1 MNEVEIPIKV
11 SGLGAIKAEL
21 RDLKGEIA
29 NATDPAEI
37 ARLSMAAGELKDK
50 INDANEAVNV
60 FASGSKF
67 EQVSN
72 GFAGIKSSIMSLDFE
87 EAATKAK
94 TFATTLSS
102 VNPASI
108 IAGMGSF
115 VKMLGTLGSAFIK
128 LGIQI
133 LMNPIFLIVAAVVAI
148 VVAIGFFLD
157 KIGVLQYALDYL
169 MLPINIAIAGLKM
182 LGDFLGVTDFE
193 GEEMAANA
201 KKNSDA
207 AISQIKNEQAAR
219 EKAAEVKKHIYTKED
234 DALGRQIAIM
244 KSQGKDTTDL
254 ERKRIK
260 ASIAYQES
268 IVAETLATQDQ
279 LNAKNEL
286 TVAELRATAERTG
299 DYAQWNKFEKE
310 MKAAKSANVK
320 RNQDAN
326 KAHKDAQTQ
335 LIIFEQELINDKKKA
350 DEEAHKEKVNNAKKN
365 SKETTKIV
373 IDHAANELEIQRK
386 TRAQNISLMKEG
398 IDKEIAMLNDKYL
411 IQREDL
417 VKNTKYS
424 AAEKAK
430 IQAVYDTQETI
441 EKDAKR
447 EANRILVEKNEK
459 ESMVGLIALRLE
471 SMVEGE
477 AKELAVQADKY
488 QKLRD
493 AALADTKLTAEQ
505 LKEKLDIYNA
515 LEIADNAKRQKA
527 KDDAAEEKRKAAD
540 ALYFEITATEDQ
552 KKIAALEAKYA
563 EEQAL
568 ANGNQVILQELQVQH
583 EAAMTKIEKDASTQR
598 IADAAAERDAKL
610 TLAND
615 ITKGITDIGGILIK
629 DQEKLAKFN
638 KASALVQIGIDTAK
652 AISALVAAANA
663 NPLNAVSAG
672 AAGIAQFA
680 SGIIQIATNIAKAKQ
695 LLTAPSTPVSAG
707 GGGGKGS
714 GSSASGGGGGGGNT
728 ASMIPQAASLFGQGN
743 NANTVSAGGGST
755 AGGGNMLVT
764 AVVSET
770 QITSVQKKINMI
782 NKNAEL

>member
-21 RDLKGEIA
+21 RELKGEIA

-50 INDANEAVNV
+50 ISDANEAVNV
-60 FASGSKF
+60 FATGSKF

-72 GFAGIKSSIMSLDFE
+72 GFNGIKDSIMSLDFE

-94 TFATTLSS
+94 TFATTLST

-108 IAGMGSF
+108 LTGMGSF

-128 LGIQI
+128 LGVQI
-133 LMNPIFLIVAAVVAI
+133 LMNPLFLIVAAVVAI
-148 VVAIGFFLD
+148 VAAIGFFLN
-157 KIGVLQYALDYL
+157 KIGVLQVALDYL
-169 MLPINIAIAGLKM
+169 MMPINAAIDGLKM
-182 LGDFLGVTDFE
+182 LGDFLGITDYAGDE
-193 GEEMAANA
+193 AAA
-201 KKNSDA
+201 KSKQQSDA
-207 AISQIKNEQAAR
+207 AINQINSQEAAR
-219 EKAAEVKKHIYTKED
+219 DKAQKAQSKIVSDAD
-234 DALGRQIAIM
+234 DAMGRQIALL
-244 KSQGKDTTDL
+244 KAQGKDTTDL
-254 ERKRIK
+254 ERTRLK
-260 ASIAYQES
+260 ASIAHQLGLSQETNA
-268 IVAETLATQDQ
+268 VHEYLRAQQDATM
-279 LNAKNEL
+279 
-286 TVAELRATAERTG
+286 AELRMLAERSG
-299 DYAQWNKFEKE
+299 DFTAHNKFVRESEK
-310 MKAAKSANVK
+310 AINDNVIK
-320 RNQDAN
+320 NQNAN
-326 KAHKDAQTQ
+326 KAYKDQVNA
-335 LIIFEQELINDKKKA
+335 LAIFEQEIINDRNKA
-350 DEEAHKEKVNNAKKN
+350 NADSNKEKAKG
-365 SKETTKIV
+365 SKDTNKIV
-373 IDHAANELEIQRK
+373 IDHEANALEITRK
-386 TRAQNISLMKEG
+386 NRTQNISLMKEG

-411 IQREDL
+411 VQREDL

-424 AAEKAK
+424 AKEKAK
-430 IQAVYDTQETI
+430 LQAYYDTQETI

-447 EANRILVEKNEK
+447 EANRILVAQNEK

-488 QKLRD
+488 QKLRE
-493 AALADTKLTAEQ
+493 AAIADTKLTAAQ
-505 LKEKLDIYNA
+505 LQEKLDIYTA
-515 LEIADNAKRQKA
+515 LEIAEDAKRA
-527 KDDAAEEKRKAAD
+527 KTKSDAAA

-552 KKIAALEAKYA
+552 KKIAELNAKYA

-568 ANGNQVILQELQVQH
+568 ANGNQVILQELQTQH
-583 EAAMTKIEKDASTQR
+583 EAALTKIEKDASTQR

-615 ITKGITDIGGILIK
+615 ITKGITEIGGMLIK

-652 AISALVAAANA
+652 AISALVAASQSNA
-663 NPLNAVSAG
+663 LNGVTAG

-695 LLTAPSTPVSAG
+695 LLTAPSTPVSSG
-707 GGGGKGS
+707 GGGG
-714 GSSASGGGGGGGNT
+714 GGGASGGGNT

-743 NANTVSAGGGST
+743 NANTVNAGGVSS

-770 QITSVQKKINMI
+770 QITNVQKKINMI

>member
-1 MNEVEIPIKV
+1 
-11 SGLGAIKAEL
+11 
-21 RDLKGEIA
+21 
-29 NATDPAEI
+29 
-37 ARLSMAAGELKDK
+37 
-50 INDANEAVNV
+50 
-60 FASGSKF
+60 
-67 EQVSN
+67 
-72 GFAGIKSSIMSLDFE
+72 
-87 EAATKAK
+87 
-94 TFATTLSS
+94 
-102 VNPASI
+102 
-108 IAGMGSF
+108 
-115 VKMLGTLGSAFIK
+115 
-128 LGIQI
+128 
-133 LMNPIFLIVAAVVAI
+133 
-148 VVAIGFFLD
+148 
-157 KIGVLQYALDYL
+157 
-169 MLPINIAIAGLKM
+169 M
-182 LGDFLGVTDFE
+182 LGDFLGVTDYE

-201 KKNSDA
+201 KKNSEA
-207 AISQIKNEQAAR
+207 AIVQIKNEQAAR
-219 EKAAEVKKHIYTKED
+219 DRAAEKKKFLYTEED

-244 KSQGKDTTDL
+244 KAQGKDTTDL
-254 ERKRIK
+254 ERTRIK
-260 ASIAYQES
+260 ASIAYQHS

-299 DYAQWNKFEKE
+299 DYTAWNKFEKE
-310 MKAAKSANVK
+310 MATAFIANNK

-326 KAHKDAQTQ
+326 KAYKDSQTK
-335 LIIFEQELINDKKKA
+335 LVIFEQELINDKKKA
-350 DEEAHKEKVNNAKKN
+350 NADANKEKVKG
-365 SKETTKIV
+365 SKETTKAV

-417 VKNTKYS
+417 IKNTKYS
-424 AAEKAK
+424 AKEKAK

-441 EKDAKR
+441 DKDAKR
-447 EANRILVEKNEK
+447 EANRILVEKNAK
-459 ESMVGLIALRLE
+459 ESEVGLIALRLE

-488 QKLRD
+488 KKLRE
-493 AALADTKLTAEQ
+493 AAIADTKLTAAQ
-505 LKEKLDIYNA
+505 LQEKLDIYTA
-515 LEIADNAKRQKA
+515 LEIAEDAKRA
-527 KDDAAEEKRKAAD
+527 KTKSDAAS
-540 ALYFEITATEDQ
+540 ALYFEITATERE
-552 KKIAALEAKYA
+552 KEIAALNAKYA
-563 EEQAL
+563 EDQAL
-568 ANGNQVILQELQVQH
+568 ANGNQVILQKLKEDH
-583 EAAMTKIEKDASTQR
+583 ETAMTQIENDASIKR

-615 ITKGITDIGGILIK
+615 ITKGITDIGGMLIK

-672 AAGIAQFA
+672 TAGIAQFA

-707 GGGGKGS
+707 GGGGG
-714 GSSASGGGGGGGNT
+714 GSSASGGGGGNT

>member
-21 RDLKGEIA
+21 RELKGEIA

-37 ARLSMAAGELKDK
+37 ARLSMAAGALKDQ

-72 GFAGIKSSIMSLDFE
+72 GFDGIKNSIMSLDFE

-94 TFATTLSS
+94 TFATTLST

-108 IAGMGSF
+108 LKGMGSF
-115 VKMLGTLGSAFIK
+115 VTMLGTLGSAFVK
-128 LGIQI
+128 LGVQI
-133 LMNPIFLIVAAVVAI
+133 LMNPLFLIVAAVVAI

-157 KIGVLQYALDYL
+157 KIGVLQIALDYL
-169 MLPINIAIAGLKM
+169 MLPINAAIAGLKM
-182 LGDFLGVTDFE
+182 LGDFLGVTNYAAEEAAAKRKKE
-193 GEEMAANA
+193 GEDASKQADTAINETNALMAAKNKASA
-201 KKNSDA
+201 KAQESFSLA
-207 AISQIKNEQAAR
+207 
-219 EKAAEVKKHIYTKED
+219 D
-234 DALGRQIAIM
+234 DAMGREIALL
-244 KSQGKDTTDL
+244 KAQGKDTTDL
-254 ERKRIK
+254 ERTRLK
-260 ASIAYQES
+260 ASIAYQNS
-268 IVAETLATQDQ
+268 ILNETYALDGQIREKNKLTLAELYATGERIGDFKAYNKLLAEQGKM
-279 LNAKNEL
+279 LKENENKN
-286 TVAELRATAERTG
+286 
-299 DYAQWNKFEKE
+299 
-310 MKAAKSANVK
+310 KAA
-320 RNQDAN
+320 Q
-326 KAHKDAQTQ
+326 KAVLDLQNNLK
-335 LIIFEQELINDKKKA
+335 IFEQEIINDRNKA
-350 DEEAHKEKVNNAKKN
+350 NANANKEKVKG

-373 IDHAANELEIQRK
+373 IDHAANELEIKRK
-386 TRAQNISLMKEG
+386 NKDQELANMKDG
-398 IDKEIAMLNDKYL
+398 IEKEQAMIVEKYDR
-411 IQREDL
+411 QAEDL
-417 VKNTKYS
+417 IKNTKYS
-424 AAEKAK
+424 AKEKLK
-430 IQAVYDTQETI
+430 LQAYYDAQETI
-441 EKDAKR
+441 ELDDKL
-447 EANRILVEKNEK
+447 EANKLRVAQNEK
-459 ESMVGLIALRLE
+459 ESMAGLIALRLE
-471 SMVEGE
+471 AMVDGE

-493 AALADTKLTAEQ
+493 AAIADTKLTAEQ

-540 ALYFEITATEDQ
+540 ALYFEITATEQQ
-552 KKIAALEAKYA
+552 KEIAALNAKYA
-563 EEQAL
+563 TEQAL
-568 ANGNQVILQELQVQH
+568 ANGNQVILQELQTQH
-583 EAAMTKIEKDASTQR
+583 EAALTKIEKDASTQR

-615 ITKGITDIGGILIK
+615 ITKGITDIGGMLIK

-652 AISALVAAANA
+652 AISALVAASQSNA
-663 NPLNAVSAG
+663 LNGVTAG

-707 GGGGKGS
+707 
-714 GSSASGGGGGGGNT
+714 SGGGGGGASGGGNT
-728 ASMIPQAASLFGQGN
+728 ASMIPQAAQLFGQGN
-743 NANTVSAGGGST
+743 NSSTVSAGGVSSSS
-755 AGGGNMLVT
+755 GGGNMMVT

-770 QITSVQKKINMI
+770 QITNVQKKINMI

>member
-50 INDANEAVNV
+50 ISDANEAVNV

-72 GFAGIKSSIMSLDFE
+72 GFAGIKDSIMSLDFE

-128 LGIQI
+128 LGVQI
-133 LMNPIFLIVAAVVAI
+133 LMNPLFLIVAAVVAI
-148 VVAIGFFLD
+148 VAAVGFFLD
-157 KIGVLQYALDYL
+157 KIGVLQIALDYL
-169 MLPINIAIAGLKM
+169 MMPINAAIAGLKM
-182 LGDFLGVTDFE
+182 LGDFLGVTDYE
-193 GEEMAANA
+193 GDERRKKEEKRAKEVEAEAIATMERYDEGRKKEREAFNEKDKAAGREIELLKANGKETYKLELARLEAAYQFQRGESDSYTLQLLNLEVANKKTRAALEFMKITAPNLFAMAKGQEELNKLTANETKLREGATAAYEKVREIEHAAELLKANHRKEGA
-201 KKNSDA
+201 KDA
-207 AISQIKNEQAAR
+207 A
-219 EKAAEVKKHIYTKED
+219 
-234 DALGRQIAIM
+234 
-244 KSQGKDTTDL
+244 
-254 ERKRIK
+254 
-260 ASIAYQES
+260 
-268 IVAETLATQDQ
+268 
-279 LNAKNEL
+279 
-286 TVAELRATAERTG
+286 
-299 DYAQWNKFEKE
+299 
-310 MKAAKSANVK
+310 
-320 RNQDAN
+320 
-326 KAHKDAQTQ
+326 
-335 LIIFEQELINDKKKA
+335 NDKKA
-350 DEEAHKEKVNNAKKN
+350 VGDKKTN
-365 SKETTKIV
+365 L

-417 VKNTKYS
+417 IKNTKYS

-441 EKDAKR
+441 DKEAKR
-447 EANRILVEKNEK
+447 EANRILVAKNEK
-459 ESMVGLIALRLE
+459 ESEVGLIALRLE

-488 QKLRD
+488 KKLRE
-493 AALADTKLTAEQ
+493 AAIADTKLTAAQ
-505 LKEKLDIYNA
+505 LQEKLDIYTA
-515 LEIADNAKRQKA
+515 LEIAEDAKRA
-527 KDDAAEEKRKAAD
+527 KTKSDAAS

-568 ANGNQVILQELQVQH
+568 ANGNQVILQKLYEDH
-583 EAAMTKIEKDASTQR
+583 EKALTQIEKDASLKR

-615 ITKGITDIGGILIK
+615 ITKGITEIGGMLIK

-652 AISALVAAANA
+652 AISALVAASQS
-663 NPLNAVSAG
+663 NPLNGISAG

-707 GGGGKGS
+707 GGGGGGKGG
-714 GSSASGGGGGGGNT
+714 GSSASGGGGGNT
-728 ASMIPQAASLFGQGN
+728 ASMLPQAASLFGQGN

>member
-72 GFAGIKSSIMSLDFE
+72 GFAGIKDSIMSLDFE

-94 TFATTLSS
+94 TFATTLST

-128 LGIQI
+128 LGVQI
-133 LMNPIFLIVAAVVAI
+133 LMNPLFLIVAAVVAI
-148 VVAIGFFLD
+148 VAAVGFFLD
-157 KIGVLQYALDYL
+157 KIGVLQVALDYL
-169 MLPINIAIAGLKM
+169 MMPINAAIAGLKM
-182 LGDFLGVTDFE
+182 LGDFLGVTDYE

-201 KKNSDA
+201 KKNSEA
-207 AISQIKNEQAAR
+207 AIVQIKNEQAAR
-219 EKAAEVKKHIYTKED
+219 DRAAEKKKFLYTEED

-244 KSQGKDTTDL
+244 KAQGKDTTDL
-254 ERKRIK
+254 ERTRIK
-260 ASIAYQES
+260 ASIAYQHS

-299 DYAQWNKFEKE
+299 DYTAWNKFEKE
-310 MKAAKSANVK
+310 MATAFIANNK

-326 KAHKDAQTQ
+326 KAYKDSQTK

-350 DEEAHKEKVNNAKKN
+350 NADANKEKVKG
-365 SKETTKIV
+365 SKETTKAV

-417 VKNTKYS
+417 IKNTKYS
-424 AAEKAK
+424 AKEKAK

-441 EKDAKR
+441 DKDAKR
-447 EANRILVEKNEK
+447 EANRILVEKNAK
-459 ESMVGLIALRLE
+459 ESEVGLIALRLE

-488 QKLRD
+488 KKLRE
-493 AALADTKLTAEQ
+493 AAIADTKLTAAQ
-505 LKEKLDIYNA
+505 LQEKLDIYTA
-515 LEIADNAKRQKA
+515 LEIAEDAKRA
-527 KDDAAEEKRKAAD
+527 KTKSDAAS

-552 KKIAALEAKYA
+552 KKIAELNAKYA

-568 ANGNQVILQELQVQH
+568 ANGNQVILQELQTQH
-583 EAAMTKIEKDASTQR
+583 EAALTQIEKDASLKR

-615 ITKGITDIGGILIK
+615 ITKGITEIGGMLIK

-652 AISALVAAANA
+652 AISALVAASQS
-663 NPLNAVSAG
+663 NPLNGISAG

-707 GGGGKGS
+707 GGGGG
-714 GSSASGGGGGGGNT
+714 GSSASGGGGGNT

>member
-21 RDLKGEIA
+21 RELKGEIA

-50 INDANEAVNV
+50 ISDANEAVNV
-60 FASGSKF
+60 FATGSKF

-72 GFAGIKSSIMSLDFE
+72 GFSGIKDSIMSLDFE

-94 TFATTLSS
+94 TFATTLST

-108 IAGMGSF
+108 LAGMGSF
-115 VKMLGTLGSAFIK
+115 VKMLGTLGTAFVK
-128 LGIQI
+128 LGVQI
-133 LMNPIFLIVAAVVAI
+133 LMNPLFLITAAVVAI
-148 VVAIGFFLD
+148 VAAVGFFLD
-157 KIGVLQYALDYL
+157 KIGVLQIALDYL
-169 MLPINIAIAGLKM
+169 MMPINAAIDGLKM
-182 LGDFLGVTDFE
+182 LGDFLGVTDYEGDERRKKEAQRAKEVEAEQIAQMNFFE
-193 GEEMAANA
+193 ESRKGKQTAYNEADKAAGREIELLKANGKETYKLEVA
-201 KKNSDA
+201 RLEA
-207 AISQIKNEQAAR
+207 AISFQEQEARSYGLQLFNLEAAQQKR
-219 EKAAEVKKHIYTKED
+219 KEALEFFKLQQPANFAMINGQEEINKLIASETKLKDGAA
-234 DALGRQIAIM
+234 A
-244 KSQGKDTTDL
+244 
-254 ERKRIK
+254 
-260 ASIAYQES
+260 
-268 IVAETLATQDQ
+268 
-279 LNAKNEL
+279 
-286 TVAELRATAERTG
+286 ATAKVGE
-299 DYAQWNKFEKE
+299 AQHALQLLKINHSKE
-310 MKAAKSANVK
+310 GAKDAAKDK
-320 RNQDAN
+320 
-326 KAHKDAQTQ
+326 KDVS
-335 LIIFEQELINDKKKA
+335 DKKK
-350 DEEAHKEKVNNAKKN
+350 NL
-365 SKETTKIV
+365 

-417 VKNTKYS
+417 IKNTKYS
-424 AAEKAK
+424 AKEKAK

-441 EKDAKR
+441 DKEAKR
-447 EANRILVEKNEK
+447 EANRILVEKNAK
-459 ESMVGLIALRLE
+459 ESEIGLIALRLE

-488 QKLRD
+488 KKLRD

-505 LKEKLDIYNA
+505 LQEKLDIYNA
-515 LEIADNAKRQKA
+515 LEIAEDAKRA
-527 KDDAAEEKRKAAD
+527 KTKSDAAS

-568 ANGNQVILQELQVQH
+568 ANGNQVILQELQTQH
-583 EAAMTKIEKDASTQR
+583 EAALTKIEKDASTQR

-615 ITKGITDIGGILIK
+615 ITKGITEIGGMLIK

-652 AISALVAAANA
+652 AISALVAASQSNA
-663 NPLNAVSAG
+663 LNGVTAG

-707 GGGGKGS
+707 GGGG
-714 GSSASGGGGGGGNT
+714 SSASGGGGGNT

-764 AVVSET
+764 AIVSET
-770 QITSVQKKINMI
+770 QITNVQKKINMI

>member
-72 GFAGIKSSIMSLDFE
+72 GFAGIKDSIMSLDFE

-94 TFATTLSS
+94 TFATTLST

-108 IAGMGSF
+108 LKGMGSF
-115 VKMLGTLGSAFIK
+115 VTMLGTLGTAFVK
-128 LGIQI
+128 LGVQI
-133 LMNPIFLIVAAVVAI
+133 LMNPLFLITAAVVAI

-157 KIGVLQYALDYL
+157 KIGVLQVALDYL
-169 MLPINIAIAGLKM
+169 MIPINAAIDGLKM
-182 LGDFLGVTDFE
+182 LGDFLGITNYAEDEAAAKRKQE
-193 GEEMAANA
+193 GANASKRADTAINETNALMAA
-201 KKNSDA
+201 KN
-207 AISQIKNEQAAR
+207 
-219 EKAAEVKKHIYTKED
+219 KAAAKAQESYNLAD
-234 DALGRQIAIM
+234 DAMGREIALM
-244 KSQGKDTTDL
+244 KAQGKDTTDL
-254 ERKRIK
+254 ERTRLK
-260 ASIAYQES
+260 ASIAFQKSIQSETFATQEQ
-268 IVAETLATQDQ
+268 IIEKNRLTLAELYATGERLGDFKAYNKLLGEQ
-279 LNAKNEL
+279 NKAIIENNNKN
-286 TVAELRATAERTG
+286 
-299 DYAQWNKFEKE
+299 
-310 MKAAKSANVK
+310 KAAA
-320 RNQDAN
+320 
-326 KAHKDAQTQ
+326 KAVLDLENNLK
-335 LIIFEQELINDKKKA
+335 IFEQEIINDRKKA
-350 DEEAHKEKVNNAKKN
+350 NTDANKDRVKGSKDTNQTIIDHEANALELKRKTKDQELALMKDGIEKEQAMIVEKYDRQAEDLIKNKKYSEKEKIKLQAFYD
-365 SKETTKIV
+365 EQEKI
-373 IDHAANELEIQRK
+373 EI
-386 TRAQNISLMKEG
+386 
-398 IDKEIAMLNDKYL
+398 
-411 IQREDL
+411 
-417 VKNTKYS
+417 
-424 AAEKAK
+424 
-430 IQAVYDTQETI
+430 
-441 EKDAKR
+441 DAKV
-447 EANRILVEKNEK
+447 EANKLRVAQNEK
-459 ESMVGLIALRLE
+459 ESMAGLIALRLE
-471 SMVEGE
+471 AMVDGE
-477 AKELAVQADKY
+477 DKELAVQADKY

-505 LKEKLDIYNA
+505 LKEKQDIYNA

-540 ALYFEITATEDQ
+540 ALYFEITATEQQ
-552 KKIAALEAKYA
+552 KEIAALEAKYA
-563 EEQAL
+563 TEQAL
-568 ANGNQVILQELQVQH
+568 ANGNQVILQKLYEDH
-583 EAAMTKIEKDASTQR
+583 EKALTRIEKDASIKR
-598 IADAAAERDAKL
+598 IEDAAAERDAKL

-615 ITKGITDIGGILIK
+615 ITKGITDIGGMLIK

-672 AAGIAQFA
+672 TAGIAQFA

-695 LLTAPSTPVSAG
+695 LLTAPSTPVSSG
-707 GGGGKGS
+707 GGG
-714 GSSASGGGGGGGNT
+714 GSSASGGGGGST

-755 AGGGNMLVT
+755 ADGGNMLVT

>member
-50 INDANEAVNV
+50 ISDANEAVNV

-72 GFAGIKSSIMSLDFE
+72 GFAGIKDSIMSLDFE
-87 EAATKAK
+87 EASTKAK
-94 TFATTLSS
+94 TFATTLST

-108 IAGMGSF
+108 LKGMGSF
-115 VKMLGTLGSAFIK
+115 VTMLGTLGTAFVK
-128 LGIQI
+128 LGVQI
-133 LMNPIFLIVAAVVAI
+133 LMNPLFLITAAVVAI
-148 VVAIGFFLD
+148 VAAVGFFLN
-157 KIGVLQYALDYL
+157 KIGVLQVALDYL
-169 MLPINIAIAGLKM
+169 MIPINAAIAGLKM
-182 LGDFLGVTDFE
+182 LGDFLGVTNYAEEEAAAKRKQE
-193 GEEMAANA
+193 GANASKRADTAINETNALMAA
-201 KKNSDA
+201 KN
-207 AISQIKNEQAAR
+207 
-219 EKAAEVKKHIYTKED
+219 KAAAKAQEIFTKAD
-234 DALGRQIAIM
+234 DAMGREIDLLKA
-244 KSQGKDTTDL
+244 QGKDTTDL
-254 ERKRIK
+254 ERTRLK
-260 ASIAYQES
+260 ASIAYQKS
-268 IVAETLATQDQ
+268 IMNETHTLSGQIIEKNKLTLAELYATGERIGDFKAYNKLLGEQNKAITEN
-279 LNAKNEL
+279 NAKNH
-286 TVAELRATAERTG
+286 A
-299 DYAQWNKFEKE
+299 
-310 MKAAKSANVK
+310 AAKAVLDLENNLK
-320 RNQDAN
+320 
-326 KAHKDAQTQ
+326 
-335 LIIFEQELINDKKKA
+335 IFEQNIINERKKA
-350 DEEAHKEKVNNAKKN
+350 NASANSDKVKG

-373 IDHAANELEIQRK
+373 IDHAANELEIKRK
-386 TRAQNISLMKEG
+386 NKDQELANMRDGIEKEQ
-398 IDKEIAMLNDKYL
+398 AMIVEKYDR
-411 IQREDL
+411 QAEDL
-417 VKNTKYS
+417 IKNTKYS
-424 AAEKAK
+424 AAEKIK
-430 IQAVYDTQETI
+430 LQAYYDAQETI
-441 EKDAKR
+441 ELEAKL
-447 EANRILVEKNEK
+447 EANKLRVAQNEK
-459 ESMVGLIALRLE
+459 ESMAGLIALRLE
-471 SMVEGE
+471 SMVDGE
-477 AKELAVQADKY
+477 DKELAVQADKY

-505 LKEKLDIYNA
+505 LQEKLDIYNA
-515 LEIADNAKRQKA
+515 LEIAEDAKRQKA

-540 ALYFEITATEDQ
+540 ALYFEITATERE
-552 KKIAALEAKYA
+552 KEIAALEAKYA
-563 EEQAL
+563 TEQAL
-568 ANGNQVILQELQVQH
+568 ANGNQVILQKLKEDH
-583 EAAMTKIEKDASTQR
+583 ETALTKIEKDASTKR
-598 IADAAAERDAKL
+598 IEDAAAERDAKL

-615 ITKGITDIGGILIK
+615 ITKGITDIGGMLIK

-672 AAGIAQFA
+672 TAGIAQFA

-695 LLTAPSTPVSAG
+695 LLTAPSTPVSSG
-707 GGGGKGS
+707 GGGG
-714 GSSASGGGGGGGNT
+714 SSASGGGNT

>member
-37 ARLSMAAGELKDK
+37 ARLSMAAGALKDQ

-72 GFAGIKSSIMSLDFE
+72 GFDGIKNSIMSLDFE

-94 TFATTLSS
+94 TFATTLST

-108 IAGMGSF
+108 LKGMGSF
-115 VKMLGTLGSAFIK
+115 VTMLGTLGTAFVK
-128 LGIQI
+128 LGVQI
-133 LMNPIFLIVAAVVAI
+133 LMNPLFLIVAAVVAI

-157 KIGVLQYALDYL
+157 KIGVLQVALDYL
-169 MLPINIAIAGLKM
+169 MIPINAAIAGLKM
-182 LGDFLGVTDFE
+182 FGDFLGITNYAEDEAAAKRKQE
-193 GEEMAANA
+193 GANASKRSDTAINETNALMAA
-201 KKNSDA
+201 KN
-207 AISQIKNEQAAR
+207 
-219 EKAAEVKKHIYTKED
+219 KAAAKAQESFSKAD
-234 DALGRQIAIM
+234 DAMGREIALM
-244 KSQGKDTTDL
+244 KAQGKDTTDL
-254 ERKRIK
+254 ERTRLK
-260 ASIAYQES
+260 ASIAFQKSIQNETFATQEQ
-268 IVAETLATQDQ
+268 IIEKNRLTLAELYATGERLGDFKAYNKLIGEQNKAITE
-279 LNAKNEL
+279 NANKN
-286 TVAELRATAERTG
+286 
-299 DYAQWNKFEKE
+299 
-310 MKAAKSANVK
+310 KAA
-320 RNQDAN
+320 Q
-326 KAHKDAQTQ
+326 KAVLDLENDLK
-335 LIIFEQELINDKKKA
+335 IFEQEIINDRKKA
-350 DEEAHKEKVNNAKKN
+350 NADANKDKVKGSKDTNKIIIDHEANALELKRKTKDQELALMRDGIEKEQAMIVEKYDRQAEDLIKNKKYSEKEKIKLQAFYD
-365 SKETTKIV
+365 EQEKI
-373 IDHAANELEIQRK
+373 EI
-386 TRAQNISLMKEG
+386 
-398 IDKEIAMLNDKYL
+398 
-411 IQREDL
+411 
-417 VKNTKYS
+417 
-424 AAEKAK
+424 
-430 IQAVYDTQETI
+430 
-441 EKDAKR
+441 DAKL
-447 EANRILVEKNEK
+447 EANKLRVAQNEK
-459 ESMVGLIALRLE
+459 ESMAGLIALRLE
-471 SMVEGE
+471 AMVDGE
-477 AKELAVQADKY
+477 DKELAVQADKY

-527 KDDAAEEKRKAAD
+527 KDDAAAEKKKAAD

-552 KKIAALEAKYA
+552 KEIAALNAKYA
-563 EEQAL
+563 TEQAL
-568 ANGNQVILQELQVQH
+568 ANGNQVILQELQTQH
-583 EAAMTKIEKDASTQR
+583 EAALTKIEKDASTKR
-598 IADAAAERDAKL
+598 IEDAAAERDAKL

-615 ITKGITDIGGILIK
+615 ITKGITDIGGMLIK

-652 AISALVAAANA
+652 AISALVAASQSNA
-663 NPLNAVSAG
+663 LNGVTAG

-695 LLTAPSTPVSAG
+695 LLTAPSTPVSSG
-707 GGGGKGS
+707 GGGG
-714 GSSASGGGGGGGNT
+714 SSASGGGGGNT

-755 AGGGNMLVT
+755 AGAGNMLVT

-770 QITSVQKKINMI
+770 QITNVQKKINMI

>member
-72 GFAGIKSSIMSLDFE
+72 GFAGIKDSIMSLDFE

-94 TFATTLSS
+94 TFATTLST

-108 IAGMGSF
+108 LAGMGSF
-115 VKMLGTLGSAFIK
+115 VKMLGTLGSAFVK

-133 LMNPIFLIVAAVVAI
+133 LMNPLFLLVAAVVAI
-148 VVAIGFFLD
+148 VVAVGFFLN
-157 KIGVLQYALDYL
+157 KIGVLQIALDYL
-169 MLPINIAIAGLKM
+169 MLPINVAIAGLKM
-182 LGDFLGVTDFE
+182 FGDFLGVTNYAAEEAAAKRKKE
-193 GEEMAANA
+193 GEDASKQADTAINETNDLAAA
-201 KKNSDA
+201 KASA
-207 AISQIKNEQAAR
+207 AA
-219 EKAAEVKKHIYTKED
+219 KAQRSFSLAD
-234 DALGRQIAIM
+234 DAMGREIALM
-244 KSQGKDTTDL
+244 KAQGKDTTDL
-254 ERKRIK
+254 ERTRLK
-260 ASIAYQES
+260 ASIAYQNS
-268 IVAETLATQDQ
+268 ILNETFALDGQIREKNKLTLAELYATGERIGDFKAYNKLLAEQGK
-279 LNAKNEL
+279 LLKENETKN
-286 TVAELRATAERTG
+286 
-299 DYAQWNKFEKE
+299 
-310 MKAAKSANVK
+310 KAA
-320 RNQDAN
+320 Q
-326 KAHKDAQTQ
+326 KAVLDLENDLK
-335 LIIFEQELINDKKKA
+335 IFEQEIINDRKKA
-350 DEEAHKEKVNNAKKN
+350 NA
-365 SKETTKIV
+365 
-373 IDHAANELEIQRK
+373 DANK
-386 TRAQNISLMKEG
+386 
-398 IDKEIAMLNDKYL
+398 
-411 IQREDL
+411 
-417 VKNTKYS
+417 
-424 AAEKAK
+424 EKAK
-430 IQAVYDTQETI
+430 GSKDTNKIIIDHEANALELKRKTKDQELALMKDGIAKEQAMIVEKYDRQAEDLIKNKKYSEKEKIKLQAFYDEQEKI
-441 EKDAKR
+441 EIDAKQ
-447 EANRILVEKNEK
+447 EANKILVAQNEK
-459 ESMVGLIALRLE
+459 ESMAGLIALRLE
-471 SMVEGE
+471 SMVDGE

-540 ALYFEITATEDQ
+540 ALYFEITATEQQ
-552 KKIAALEAKYA
+552 KEIAALNAKYA
-563 EEQAL
+563 TEQAL
-568 ANGNQVILQELQVQH
+568 ANGNQVILQKLKEDH
-583 EAAMTKIEKDASTQR
+583 ETALTRIEKDASIKR
-598 IADAAAERDAKL
+598 IEDAAAERDAKL

-615 ITKGITDIGGILIK
+615 ITKGITDIGGMLIK

-672 AAGIAQFA
+672 TAGIAQFA

-695 LLTAPSTPVSAG
+695 LLTAPSTPVSSG
-707 GGGGKGS
+707 GGGG
-714 GSSASGGGGGGGNT
+714 GSSASGGGNT

>member
-37 ARLSMAAGELKDK
+37 ARLSMAAGALKDQ

-72 GFAGIKSSIMSLDFE
+72 GFDGIKNSIMSLDFE

-94 TFATTLSS
+94 TFATTLST

-108 IAGMGSF
+108 VAGMGSF
-115 VKMLGTLGSAFIK
+115 VKMLGTLGTAFIK
-128 LGIQI
+128 LGVQI
-133 LMNPIFLIVAAVVAI
+133 LMNPLFLIVAAVVAI
-148 VVAIGFFLD
+148 VAAVGFFLD
-157 KIGVLQYALDYL
+157 KIGVLQIALDYL
-169 MLPINIAIAGLKM
+169 MMPINAAIDGLKM
-182 LGDFLGVTDFE
+182 LGDFLGITDYEGDERRKKEAQRAKEVEAEQIAQMNFFE
-193 GEEMAANA
+193 ESRKGKQTAYNEADKAAGREIELLKANGKETYKLEVA
-201 KKNSDA
+201 RLEA
-207 AISQIKNEQAAR
+207 AISFQEQEARSYGLQLFNLEAAQQKR
-219 EKAAEVKKHIYTKED
+219 KEALEFFKLQQPANFAMINGQEEINKLIASETKLKDGAA
-234 DALGRQIAIM
+234 A
-244 KSQGKDTTDL
+244 
-254 ERKRIK
+254 
-260 ASIAYQES
+260 
-268 IVAETLATQDQ
+268 
-279 LNAKNEL
+279 
-286 TVAELRATAERTG
+286 ATAKVGE
-299 DYAQWNKFEKE
+299 AQHALQLLKINHSKE
-310 MKAAKSANVK
+310 GAKDAAKDK
-320 RNQDAN
+320 
-326 KAHKDAQTQ
+326 KDVS
-335 LIIFEQELINDKKKA
+335 DKKK
-350 DEEAHKEKVNNAKKN
+350 NL
-365 SKETTKIV
+365 

-417 VKNTKYS
+417 IKNTKYS
-424 AAEKAK
+424 AKEKAK

-441 EKDAKR
+441 DKETKR
-447 EANRILVEKNEK
+447 EANRILVAKNAK
-459 ESMVGLIALRLE
+459 ESEVGLIALRLE

-477 AKELAVQADKY
+477 AKELAQQADKY
-488 QKLRD
+488 KKLRD

-505 LKEKLDIYNA
+505 LQEKLDIYTA
-515 LEIADNAKRQKA
+515 LEIAEDVKRAKTKS
-527 KDDAAEEKRKAAD
+527 DAAS

-568 ANGNQVILQELQVQH
+568 ANGNQIILQELQTQH
-583 EAAMTKIEKDASTQR
+583 EAALTQIEKDASLKR

-615 ITKGITDIGGILIK
+615 ITKGITEIGGMLIK

-652 AISALVAAANA
+652 AISALVAASQSNA
-663 NPLNAVSAG
+663 LNGVTAG

-707 GGGGKGS
+707 GGGGGGG
-714 GSSASGGGGGGGNT
+714 GSSASGGGGGNT

-770 QITSVQKKINMI
+770 QITNVQKKINMI